1 MSARGQKATLGTRQ
15 TLVGSTPKKPKG
27 PVADIAR
34 SYDASMS
41 GSFHNL
47 VERWFL
53 IRQASESGS
62 SNSEAWALL
71 QLIQFPA
78 DPQEV

>member
-1 MSARGQKATLGTRQ
+1 MAARVSQMSARGQKAD
-15 TLVGSTPKKPKG
+15 VGDSPDPGRLYPKKAKG
-27 PVADIAR
+27 QVADIAR

-62 SNSEAWALL
+62 SNSEAWALS
-71 QLIQFPA
+71 
-78 DPQEV
+78 

>member
-1 MSARGQKATLGTRQ
+1 LGIS
-15 TLVGSTPKKPKG
+15 VSPI
-27 PVADIAR
+27 ADIA
-34 SYDASMS
+34 SSCGASMS
-41 GSFHNL
+41 GSFHVL
-47 VERWFL
+47 VEQWFL
-53 IRQASESGS
+53 THQASESGS